1 MFNLSFLARS
11 FLDSIRHTNRVIKHF
26 NLIDLN
32 GLLVILKIYIVK
44 AFYSFSSIRNRRLP
58 RTLIKNDK
66 TNFSYFNS
74 SFFSTNKIIKDIDVR
89 GFSNTF
95 ILKDEYKKYFL
106 NEILNCHNYDLK
118 KFNFPIDEARIK
130 KNESL
135 TKYFSR
141 LTNNKISRLTGFL
154 DLKSESKIKKFLLSD
169 EILKIVSNYLNCN
182 KISVSAAFFISNP
195 LRINREEQFS
205 NAQYFHWDND
215 FKKFLKLYIYLTDV
229 DEESGPHVFI
239 KKTHKFKHSNHR
251 LCRLFSDESIKNCY
265 EKEDVVHFHGESG
278 SAFFVDSYGL
288 HKGETPKNKSRILL
302 NVHYGVDKI
311 FYTNGDTFVNLN

>member
-1 MFNLSFLARS
+1 MFNLSFLVRS
-11 FLDSIRHTNRVIKHF
+11 FLDSIRHTNRVINHF

-32 GLLVILKIYIVK
+32 GLLVILKIYIIK
-44 AFYSFSSIRNRRLP
+44 AFYSFSSIRNRRFP
-58 RTLIKNDK
+58 RLLVNNDK
-66 TNFSYFNS
+66 NNFIYFNNS
-74 SFFSTNKIIKDIDVR
+74 DFSTNKIIKDIDDR
-89 GFSNTF
+89 GFSNIF
-95 ILKDEYKKYFL
+95 ILREEYKKYFL
-106 NEILNCHNYDLK
+106 NEILKCDNYDLK
-118 KFNFPIDEARIK
+118 KINLPIDEAKIK

-154 DLKSESKIKKFLLSD
+154 DLKSDSKIKKFLLSD
-169 EILKIVSNYLNCN
+169 EVLKIVSNYLNCN

-195 LRINREEQFS
+195 LDITREEQFS

-239 KKTHKFKHSNHR
+239 KKTHKLKHPNHR
-251 LCRLFSDESIKNCY
+251 LCRLYSDDSIKNYY
-265 EKEDVVHFHGESG
+265 EKDDVVNFFGESG
-278 SAFFVDSYGL
+278 SIFFVDSYGL
-288 HKGETPKNKSRILL
+288 HKGETPKKKSRILL